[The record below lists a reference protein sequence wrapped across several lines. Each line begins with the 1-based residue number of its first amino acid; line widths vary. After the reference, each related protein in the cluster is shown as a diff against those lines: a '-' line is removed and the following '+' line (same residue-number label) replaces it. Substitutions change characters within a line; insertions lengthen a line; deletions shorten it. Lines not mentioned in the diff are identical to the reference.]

1 MLHVET
7 VVIMLSS
14 LNGAV
19 TSKNAPKR
27 AVEIEIFGHRTQ
39 PVIETS
45 QLICNAVN
53 DLVS

>member
-7 VVIMLSS
+7 VVIILSS

-19 TSKNAPKR
+19 ASKNAPKR

-39 PVIETS
+39 RVIETS
-45 QLICNAVN
+45 RLIYNTVN